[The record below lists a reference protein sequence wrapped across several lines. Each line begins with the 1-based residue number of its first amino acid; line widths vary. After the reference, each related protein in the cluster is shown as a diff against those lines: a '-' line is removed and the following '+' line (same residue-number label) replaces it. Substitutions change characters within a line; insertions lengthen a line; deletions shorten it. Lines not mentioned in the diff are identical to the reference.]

1 MNTEYEAGDEL
12 KKLMEPH
19 MKEPFVTPIL
29 FSIALDYISKL
40 VTESAE
46 NRESGGKAR
55 WMNVRQLAEYFG
67 MNPVTMSRKLQKP
80 LEERKVLFIGKP
92 GRFRYNVQHV
102 EAYLTTEAEQ
112 LLLQKK
118 KSGKQK
124 KPKEETKV

>member
-1 MNTEYEAGDEL
+1 MKTEYEAGDEL

-29 FSIALDYISKL
+29 FSVALDYISKL
-40 VTESAE
+40 VTEAAE

-80 LEERKVLFIGKP
+80 LEERKVHFIGKP
-92 GRFRYNVQHV
+92 GRFRYNVQDV
-102 EAYLTTEAEQ
+102 EAFLTTEAEQ
-112 LLLQKK
+112 LLLKK
-118 KSGKQK
+118 KCAKQK
-124 KPKEETKV
+124 KPKEGTKV

>member
-1 MNTEYEAGDEL
+1 MKTEYEAGDEL

-29 FSIALDYISKL
+29 FSVALDYISKL
-40 VTESAE
+40 VTEAAE

-80 LEERKVLFIGKP
+80 LEERKVHFIGKP
-92 GRFRYNVQHV
+92 GRFRYNVQDV
-102 EAYLTTEAEQ
+102 EAFLTTEAEQ
-112 LLLQKK
+112 LLLKK

-124 KPKEETKV
+124 KPKEGTKV